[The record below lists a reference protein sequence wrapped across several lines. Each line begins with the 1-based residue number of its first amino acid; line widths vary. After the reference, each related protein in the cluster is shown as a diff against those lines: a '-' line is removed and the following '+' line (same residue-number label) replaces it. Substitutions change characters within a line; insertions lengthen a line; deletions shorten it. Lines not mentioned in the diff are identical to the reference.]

1 MKNRYWVFIKYIF
14 IMYFESFFIC
24 LFELVFILDWFKV
37 VRVISILGFIL
48 FFVGIV
54 MIFLKMFVVKD
65 MKLVLFV
72 VIGVVFVGGKKI

>member
-1 MKNRYWVFIKYIF
+1 MKNRYWVFIKFLF
-14 IMYFESFFIC
+14 IMYFVSFFIC

-48 FFVGIV
+48 FLVGIV